1 MILKNSIRFVI
12 LVLLQVLVLNQINF
26 FGYLDPY
33 LYVLFILLLPFEV
46 RGWILLLSSFF
57 LGISIDVFSGTSGIH
72 AAASTL
78 AAFARP
84 GLIRFLESSKN
95 IEPGMEPGIKDM
107 GFGWFFLYAIAL
119 IFLHHLVLFYLEVFK
134 FSGFFI
140 TLLRAVI
147 NTIFTFIFVVL
158 SQLIFNTGKK

>member
-46 RGWILLLSSFF
+46 PGWILLLSSFF
-57 LGISIDVFSGTSGIH
+57 LGLSIDMFAGTSGIH
-72 AAASTL
+72 TAASVF

-84 GLIRFLESSKN
+84 GLIRFLESSKE
-95 IEPGMEPGIKDM
+95 IDPGMEPGITNM
-107 GFGWFFLYAIAL
+107 GLGWFFIYSISV

-140 TLLRAVI
+140 TFYRVLI
-147 NTIFTFIFVVL
+147 NTLFTFTFVL
-158 SQLIFNTGKK
+158 LTQLIFHSGKK